1 MGVTLLDESLLDDV
15 REGITMH
22 LAPLNI
28 GQYHQMIRDGILHD
42 GEPIEL
48 GDALVVEG
56 AADIGVQGPAR

>member
-1 MGVTLLDESLLDDV
+1 MIGVCAMSVTLLDESLLDDV

-48 GDALVVEG
+48 
-56 AADIGVQGPAR
+56 IQ